1 MAAARQ
7 LLLHGLRLVL
17 VDLAAEGIDGNSHG
31 NSPRKGP
38 AQRAGP
44 EIIKNTIILYRKNRR
59 AASAARR
66 RAKIIPKG
74 QRPFG
79 IKVSQVRG
87 SQAAKMIQSVFC
99 GVYAAKYSLRVA
111 KCRRPALAAGQGAE
125 RSEIPLVKKSNALF
139 DYLYSC
145 SKNIGLIAT
154 TSSYSACST
163 CTEAFSAFRSALST
177 SSASGAVCARPS
189 RRMRIIRRRTMGWA

>member
-1 MAAARQ
+1 MRPYSSYLFLSLSNLYCSPTGAPKRENYPKRAAPFWDKGLTEFAARK
-7 LLLHGLRLVL
+7 
-17 VDLAAEGIDGNSHG
+17 
-31 NSPRKGP
+31 PR
-38 AQRAGP
+38 
-44 EIIKNTIILYRKNRR
+44 IKSNRFL
-59 AASAARR
+59 RR
-66 RAKIIPKG
+66 R
-74 QRPFG
+74 
-79 IKVSQVRG
+79 VRRKKHFAR
-87 SQAAKMIQSVFC
+87 SRSV
-99 GVYAAKYSLRVA
+99 AD
-111 KCRRPALAAGQGAE
+111 PPLAAGQGAE

-163 CTEAFSAFRSALST
+163 CTEALSAFRSALST